1 MRISKITTYIAKEQ
15 LFPFLTGFLFFTFIL
30 MLQQLFAL
38 ADLIINKNV
47 EVILVL
53 KLFFMMLP
61 ITMSL
66 TIPMAVLFS
75 SIMALGRLS
84 NDSEIIAL
92 RSAGVSF
99 YRIIKPVILSGF
111 FIFILMTIF
120 NETVLVWCNKNYN
133 RIFVEILKSS
143 PAAVLDDGIFTSLGE
158 KTIWVEEINRETG
171 ELKNVMLYNK
181 NNSGGWDI
189 IKAEKGIW
197 KQNEDGSRTLKLYS
211 GKLFSSKIKTNSFSV
226 VDFKNGSAELLL
238 SDSKIDYDVDD
249 KTNPSELN
257 SIELYKILSSEKVSY
272 KNDRDVALSWVE
284 LYKKTSIPFS
294 CLVFVIMGA
303 PVGITY
309 RRSAKGIGFGISIAI
324 FFIYYILSMSG
335 QSLAIKGIINP
346 FIGVWYPNFIL
357 LAAGILLIIIKEK
370 A

>member
-1 MRISKITTYIAKEQ
+1 MRIKKITTYIAKEQ

-47 EVILVL
+47 KFLLVL

-66 TIPMAVLFS
+66 TVPMAVLFS
-75 SIMALGRLS
+75 SIVALGRLS

-99 YRIIKPVILSGF
+99 YRIIKPVLITGF

-120 NETVLVWCNKNYN
+120 NETVLVYCNKNYN

-143 PAAVLDDGIFTSLGE
+143 PSAVLDDGIFTSLGE
-158 KTIWVEEINRETG
+158 NTIWVEKINRDTG
-171 ELKNVMLYNK
+171 ELKNIMLFNK
-181 NNSGGWDI
+181 NDSGGWDI
-189 IKAEKGIW
+189 IKAKKGIW
-197 KQNEDGSRTLKLYS
+197 KQNKDGSRTLKLYS
-211 GKLFSSKIKTNSFSV
+211 GKLFSSKINSGSFSV

-238 SDSKIDYDVDD
+238 SDSKITYNADD

-257 SIELYKILSSEKVSY
+257 SVELYKLLSNGKVSY
-272 KNDRDVALSWVE
+272 KNDRDIALSWVE

-294 CLVFVIMGA
+294 CLVFVIIGA

-309 RRSAKGIGFGISIAI
+309 RRSAKGIGFGISIII
-324 FFIYYILSMSG
+324 FFVYYILSMSG
-335 QSLAIKGIINP
+335 QSLAIKGIVNP

-357 LAAGILLIIIKEK
+357 LLAGIVLIFLKEK